1 MAGRMIRRMLA
12 SEREAVANL
21 FAQTAEAAH
30 WSAEDLSQ
38 LESSGAQM
46 WVDVEGTYLSG
57 AVASRGAAGEAEVL
71 NLAVGVDWRRQGIG
85 RRLLQTALEG
95 AIASGARRVF
105 LEVRESNAGA
115 LAFYAQLGFAQDG
128 RRRNYYRDPPEDAL
142 LLSRPVSGKTL
153 QTS

>member
-1 MAGRMIRRMLA
+1 MIRRMLA
-12 SEREAVANL
+12 SEREVVANL
-21 FAQTAEAAH
+21 LAQTAEAAH
-30 WSAEDLSQ
+30 WSAQDLSQ
-38 LESSGAQM
+38 LESSGAQV

-57 AVASRGAAGEAEVL
+57 AVASRVAAGEAEIL

-85 RRLLQTALEG
+85 RRLMQTALEG
-95 AIASGARRVF
+95 AITSGARRVF

-128 RRRNYYRDPPEDAL
+128 RRRNYYRAPPEDAL
-142 LLSRPVSGKTL
+142 LLSRPVSGKIL